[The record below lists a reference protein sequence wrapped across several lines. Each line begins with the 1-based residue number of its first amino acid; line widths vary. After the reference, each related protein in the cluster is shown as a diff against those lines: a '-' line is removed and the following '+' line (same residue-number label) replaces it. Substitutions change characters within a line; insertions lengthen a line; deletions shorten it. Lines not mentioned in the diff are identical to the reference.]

1 MKNFSAVMLI
11 PTTSMRVVV
20 SCGTE
25 ISISSPGT
33 NRLWLR
39 RQRVGHALPGEE
51 GLRIDRS
58 KYACGPADQCFSWRV
73 DVDRCLQHCRPP
85 LQQPTSI
92 AFGGSSGLFFPSL
105 VLWSSQALK
114 DGIIVLVLALA
125 IFCTLRLL
133 ERLPS
138 VCPRDD

>member
-1 MKNFSAVMLI
+1 
-11 PTTSMRVVV
+11 
-20 SCGTE
+20 
-25 ISISSPGT
+25 
-33 NRLWLR
+33 
-39 RQRVGHALPGEE
+39 
-51 GLRIDRS
+51 
-58 KYACGPADQCFSWRV
+58 
-73 DVDRCLQHCRPP
+73 
-85 LQQPTSI
+85 
-92 AFGGSSGLFFPSL
+92 LFFPSL